1 MFNSEYFPHNHN
13 HNAKLAKMSNP
24 TPKIYVVEHLDTEL
38 EEWSS
43 REYASIAKESQAS
56 GSKFYLTSVPEE
68 LVLPERLQGL
78 VGLTVEHKS
87 VEELYKEEDA
97 QGGFVPSKRVCLL
110 DPAAKEELRPSD
122 GEEFDVFLFGG
133 ILGMFLEFGREKVLI

>member
-1 MFNSEYFPHNHN
+1 
-13 HNAKLAKMSNP
+13 MSTSTP
-24 TPKIYVVEHLDTEL
+24 TLKTYIVEHLDTEL

-43 REYASIAKESQAS
+43 REYASIATESHKAN
-56 GSKFYLTSVPEE
+56 SKFYLTSVPQE

-87 VEELYKEEDA
+87 VEELYKEEDGK
-97 QGGFVPSKRVCLL
+97 GGFVPSKRVCLL

-122 GEEFDVFLFGG
+122 GEKFDIFLFGG
-133 ILGMFLEFGREKVLI
+133 ILG